1 MAPGPAASAVRCPA
15 SASSASAVRIHLA
28 RPVIECVPPSW
39 SRRSAATGSVIVR
52 SGACADRPRAV
63 KKSRGRPR
71 ACYRYRSTTCGK
83 ITVAALRETAR
94 LGFILFT
101 LLLTRAALAEDTPL
115 PAAVEQAAR
124 TYITRGALE
133 GPIRFL
139 SSDLL
144 EGRGPATRGDQ
155 LARLYLQTRLE
166 GLGYQGA
173 FANGAWQQPFDI
185 VGIRGQFPKSWS
197 FQGRSARVDLT
208 WREDYI
214 AVSGLQ
220 SESVAIDDAELVF
233 VGYGIQAPE
242 FRWDDYKGTNLTG
255 KILVMMNN
263 DPDWDPNLFAGKRRL
278 YYGRWDYKYESAAR
292 QGAAGAIII
301 HTTPSAGYPWQV
313 VQSSWGGEQFALPAG
328 NEPRLRL
335 KAWASEDAV
344 RRLLKSSGYELDQL
358 VASAHSRDFHP
369 LPLGIRTSIG
379 FTNKLASV
387 QTANVGGVLPGSEP
401 QLSAQ
406 VVVLSAHHDHF
417 GIGEPDASG
426 DRIHHGAVDNASGCA
441 QVLAIAEAFAA
452 LPERPRRSILA
463 LFVAGEE
470 RGLLG
475 SKFYAE
481 HPSVAA
487 GRIAADI
494 NIDGGNIFG
503 RTRDATSIALGKSSL
518 DAVAARVAATQGRTV
533 KGDQFPDRGYYYRSD
548 QFSFAR
554 IGVPALYFSDGT
566 DFIGRPP
573 EWGRQQIEQW
583 ELKKYHQPADKLDDS
598 WNFDGMIED
607 AQLAMLSAW
616 LVAQAD
622 AMPTWKAGDEF
633 EAARKRALAAL
644 GSP

>member
-1 MAPGPAASAVRCPA
+1 MAAGAAGHATVIDLCVDLRKIAVSTREP
-15 SASSASAVRIHLA
+15 L
-28 RPVIECVPPSW
+28 
-39 SRRSAATGSVIVR
+39 RSILTA
-52 SGACADRPRAV
+52 
-63 KKSRGRPR
+63 
-71 ACYRYRSTTCGK
+71 
-83 ITVAALRETAR
+83 AALVLAA
-94 LGFILFT
+94 
-101 LLLTRAALAEDTPL
+101 AALAQEAPL

-124 TYITRGALE
+124 SYITRASLE
-133 GPIRFL
+133 APIRYL

-166 GLGYQGA
+166 GMGYQPA

-185 VGIRGQFPKSWS
+185 VGIKGQFPKSWS
-197 FQGRSARVDLT
+197 FQGRNERVDLS
-208 WREDYI
+208 WRADYI

-220 SESVAIDDAELVF
+220 SENVSVDDAELVF

-242 FRWDDYKGTNLTG
+242 FHWDDYKGANLAG

-278 YYGRWDYKYESAAR
+278 YYGRWSYKYESAAR
-292 QGAAGAIII
+292 QRAAGAIIV

-313 VQSSWGGEQFALPAG
+313 VQSSWGGEQFELPASG
-328 NEPRLRL
+328 EPRVRVR
-335 KAWASEDAV
+335 AWATEDAV
-344 RRLLKSSGYELDQL
+344 RRLLKASGFDLDKL
-358 VASAHSRDFHP
+358 VAAARSRDFHP
-369 LPLGIRTSIG
+369 VPLGIRTSIA
-379 FTNKLASV
+379 FTNKLSSV
-387 QTANVGGVLPGSEP
+387 QTANVGGVLPGSDP
-401 QLSAQ
+401 KLAAQ

-426 DRIHHGAVDNASGCA
+426 DHIYHGAVDNASGCA
-441 QVLAIAEAFAA
+441 QVLAVARALAA
-452 LPERPRRSILA
+452 LPERPRRSVLA

-475 SKFYAE
+475 SKYYTE
-481 HPSVAA
+481 HPTFAP

-503 RTRDATSIALGKSSL
+503 RTRDATSIAFGKSSL
-518 DAVAARVAATQGRTV
+518 DAVAARVAAGQGRVV

-554 IGVPALYFSDGT
+554 IGVPALFFDDGT
-566 DFIGRPP
+566 DFIGRPAD
-573 EWGRQQIEQW
+573 WGRDQIEQW
-583 ELKKYHQPADKLDDS
+583 ELHKYHQPSDRLDGS

-616 LVAQAD
+616 LVAQSD
-622 AMPTWKAGDEF
+622 AMPTWKPGDEF
-633 EAARKRALAAL
+633 EAARKQALAAASASASAS

>member
-1 MAPGPAASAVRCPA
+1 MRAVGGWERFGIVVAAIALASGAAAPDASLPDTVEAAA
-15 SASSASAVRIHLA
+15 RIH
-28 RPVIECVPPSW
+28 I
-39 SRRSAATGSVIVR
+39 
-52 SGACADRPRAV
+52 
-63 KKSRGRPR
+63 
-71 ACYRYRSTTCGK
+71 
-83 ITVAALRETAR
+83 
-94 LGFILFT
+94 
-101 LLLTRAALAEDTPL
+101 TRAALEA
-115 PAAVEQAAR
+115 
-124 TYITRGALE
+124 
-133 GPIRFL
+133 PIRFL

-144 EGRGPATRGDQ
+144 EGRAPATRGDQ

-166 GLGYQGA
+166 GMGYQPA

-185 VGIRGQFPKSWS
+185 VGIKGQWPKSWS
-197 FQGRSARVDLT
+197 FQGRSARIDLT

-214 AVSGLQ
+214 AVSGVQ
-220 SESVAIDDAELVF
+220 AESVSVDDAELVF

-242 FRWDDYKGTNLTG
+242 FHWDDFKGMNLAG

-328 NEPRLRL
+328 DEPHARVE
-335 KAWASEDAV
+335 AWATEEAM
-344 RRLLKSSGYELDQL
+344 RRLLKSSGYDLDKL
-358 VASAHSRDFHP
+358 VRSARSPDFRP
-369 LPLGIRTSIG
+369 VPLGIRTSIA
-379 FTNKLASV
+379 FTNRLSSV
-387 QTANVGGVLPGSEP
+387 QTANVGGVLPGSDAK
-401 QLSAQ
+401 LAAQ

-426 DRIHHGAVDNASGCA
+426 DRIYHGAVDNASGCA
-441 QVLAIAEAFAA
+441 QVLAIAQAFAA
-452 LPERPRRSILA
+452 LPERPRRSVLA

-475 SKFYAE
+475 SRYYAA
-481 HPSVAA
+481 HPTFAA

-518 DAVAARVAATQGRTV
+518 DDIAARVAATQGRV
-533 KGDQFPDRGYYYRSD
+533 VRGDQFPDRGHYYRSD
-548 QFSFAR
+548 QLSFAR
-554 IGVPALYFSDGT
+554 IGVPALFFDDGT
-566 DFIGRPP
+566 DFVGRPP
-573 EWGRQQIEQW
+573 GWGREQIEQW
-583 ELKKYHQPADKLDDS
+583 ELKKYHQPADRLDDS

-616 LVAQAD
+616 LVTQAD
-622 AMPTWKAGDEF
+622 AMPAWKPGDEF
-633 EAARKRALAAL
+633 EAARKRALAAT

>member
-1 MAPGPAASAVRCPA
+1 MDAVRG
-15 SASSASAVRIHLA
+15 L
-28 RPVIECVPPSW
+28 
-39 SRRSAATGSVIVR
+39 
-52 SGACADRPRAV
+52 
-63 KKSRGRPR
+63 
-71 ACYRYRSTTCGK
+71 
-83 ITVAALRETAR
+83 AR
-94 LGFILFT
+94 LGIAVAAVGLASGAAAQDAS
-101 LLLTRAALAEDTPL
+101 LPGPVEAAARSYLTRA
-115 PAAVEQAAR
+115 
-124 TYITRGALE
+124 ALE

-139 SSDLL
+139 SADLL

-166 GLGYQGA
+166 GMGYQPA
-173 FANGAWQQPFDI
+173 FANGAWQQPFDV
-185 VGIRGQFPKSWS
+185 VGIKGQFPKSWS

-214 AVSGLQ
+214 AVSGVQ
-220 SESVAIDDAELVF
+220 SESVAVDDAELVF

-242 FRWDDYKGTNLTG
+242 FRWDDFKGTNLAG

-278 YYGRWDYKYESAAR
+278 YYGRWSYKYESAAR
-292 QGAAGAIII
+292 QGAAAAIII

-313 VQSSWGGEQFALPAG
+313 VQSSWGGEAFELPAG
-328 NEPRLRL
+328 NEPRVRV
-335 KAWASEDAV
+335 KAWATEDAV
-344 RRLLKSSGYELDQL
+344 RRLLQSDGYDLNKL
-358 VASAHSRDFHP
+358 VASARSRDFHP
-369 LPLGIRTSIG
+369 VPLGIRTSLA
-379 FTNKLASV
+379 FTNKLSSV
-387 QTANVGGVLPGSEP
+387 QTANVGGVLRGSDAK
-401 QLSAQ
+401 LAAQ

-426 DRIHHGAVDNASGCA
+426 DRIYHGAVDNASGCA
-441 QVLAIAEAFAA
+441 QVLAVAQALAA
-452 LPERPRRSILA
+452 LPERPRRSVLA

-475 SKFYAE
+475 SRYYAE
-481 HPSVAA
+481 HPTFPA

-518 DAVAARVAATQGRTV
+518 DEIAARVAATQGRVV

-554 IGVPALYFSDGT
+554 IGVPALFFDDGT
-566 DFIGRPP
+566 DFVGRPP
-573 EWGRQQIEQW
+573 GWGREQIEQW
-583 ELKKYHQPADKLDDS
+583 ELRKYHQPSDRLDDS

-607 AQLAMLSAW
+607 TQLAMLSAW

-622 AMPTWKAGDEF
+622 ALPAWKPGDEF
-633 EAARKRALAAL
+633 EAARKRALAAV
-644 GSP
+644 GGP

>member
-1 MAPGPAASAVRCPA
+1 MTTVRD
-15 SASSASAVRIHLA
+15 
-28 RPVIECVPPSW
+28 
-39 SRRSAATGSVIVR
+39 TG
-52 SGACADRPRAV
+52 
-63 KKSRGRPR
+63 
-71 ACYRYRSTTCGK
+71 
-83 ITVAALRETAR
+83 R
-94 LGFILFT
+94 LG
-101 LLLTRAALAEDTPL
+101 LLLAALALAGVVRAEDAPL
-115 PAAVEQAAR
+115 PAAVEQVAR
-124 TYITRGALE
+124 RTITRAALE
-133 GPIRFL
+133 APIRFL

-155 LARLYLQTRLE
+155 LARLYLQSRLE
-166 GLGYQGA
+166 GMGYQPA

-185 VGIRGQFPKSWS
+185 VGIKGQFPKSWS
-197 FQGRSARVDLT
+197 FQGRSERVDLA

-220 SESVAIDDAELVF
+220 SERVSVDDAELVF

-242 FRWDDYKGTNLTG
+242 FHWDDFKGMNLTG

-313 VQSSWGGEQFALPAG
+313 VQSSWGGEQFGLPAG
-328 NEPRLRL
+328 SEPRV
-335 KAWASEDAV
+335 KVQAWATEDAV
-344 RRLLKSSGYELDQL
+344 RRLLKSGGYDLEKLT
-358 VASAHSRDFHP
+358 AAARSREFHP
-369 LPLGIRTSIG
+369 VPLGIRTSIS
-379 FTNKLASV
+379 FTNKLASL
-387 QTANVGGVLPGSEP
+387 QTANVGGVLPGSDAKLAP
-401 QLSAQ
+401 Q

-426 DRIHHGAVDNASGCA
+426 DRIYHGAVDNASGCA
-441 QVLAIAEAFAA
+441 QVLAIAQALAA
-452 LPERPRRSILA
+452 LPERPRRSVLA

-475 SKFYAE
+475 SQYYAQ
-481 HPSVAA
+481 HPSFAT

-494 NIDGGNIFG
+494 NIDSGNIFG

-518 DAVAARVAATQGRTV
+518 DEIAARVAAAQGRVV

-554 IGVPALYFSDGT
+554 IGVPALFFNDGT
-566 DFIGRPP
+566 DFIGRPAG
-573 EWGRQQIEQW
+573 WGRGQIEQW
-583 ELKKYHQPADKLDDS
+583 ELHKYHQPSDRLDSS

-616 LVAQAD
+616 LIAQAE
-622 AMPTWKAGDEF
+622 ALPTWKPGDEF
-633 EAARKRALAAL
+633 EAARKQALAAV
-644 GSP
+644 GGP